1 MAETNPKKPYNRKHH
16 GGNICAAG
24 HCSNRRY
31 NSSVSLFRFP
41 KDKER

>member
-24 HCSNRRY
+24 HYSNRRY

>member
-1 MAETNPKKPYNRKHH
+1 MAEPDENLPTKKIRRGGSVCSAVNCHNR
-16 GGNICAAG
+16 NA
-24 HCSNRRY
+24 